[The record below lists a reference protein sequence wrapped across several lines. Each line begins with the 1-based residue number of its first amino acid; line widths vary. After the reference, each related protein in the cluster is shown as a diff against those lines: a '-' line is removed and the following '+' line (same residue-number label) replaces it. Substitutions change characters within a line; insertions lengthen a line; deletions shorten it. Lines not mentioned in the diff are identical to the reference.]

1 MESVLPIPEAMVKL
15 NARFLS
21 HFEIVKDEDWNFAEV
36 PHNTI
41 LVQSLINHTSIIMKQ
56 PFDRYIDAKDFSAGL
71 QVLGRIGLDLL
82 EVRRV
87 VDELY
92 GEIYGRTTFRLYRS
106 QLDEINQG
114 VEKLAALGEEPL
126 SFRYNRKIN
135 YLLRT
140 ELVLKEGERSKA
152 RIICYAKNGSSIED
166 TSFIDEEM
174 ISNHLATKISS
185 QIRHIECPQTVPLEK
200 RGPIPFEDRLWR
212 YNYYSRVV
220 VGVIPKRR
228 PCDADSYAES
238 TMYNLW
244 EGIEQDPIPQ
254 DVEMP
259 ECSDEIKFIGGM
271 KYIGIHAPKY
281 RNGDWWGMHLNEKT
295 GMFELRKMREGGKI
309 HPLEMPEEHKQIIAS
324 TPLPPPPSQRAVGYE
339 VKMDAKTKD
348 RWISKCPDWMQ
359 DWALMLIK
367 PKDESWTK

>member
-1 MESVLPIPEAMVKL
+1 MESVLPIPEAMVRL
-15 NARFLS
+15 HARFLS
-21 HFEIVKDEDWNFAEV
+21 HFEIVTDKDWNFAEV

-41 LVQSLINHTSIIMKQ
+41 VVQSLVYYASTIMRQ
-56 PFDRYIDAKDFSAGL
+56 PFDRYIDAKDFSSGL
-71 QVLGRIGLDLL
+71 QTLGRIGLDLL
-82 EVRRV
+82 DVRRV

-92 GEIYGRTTFRLYRS
+92 GEIYGRTTFRLRRA

-114 VEKLAALGEEPL
+114 VEKLAALGEESL
-126 SFRYNRKIN
+126 SFRYNGKIN

-140 ELVLKEGERSKA
+140 ELVLKEGERPKA
-152 RIICYAKNGSSIED
+152 RIVCYAKHGSSIDD

-185 QIRHIECPQTVPLEK
+185 QIRRIECPQAVPLEK
-200 RGPIPFEDRLWR
+200 RGPIPLEARLWR
-212 YNYYSRVV
+212 YNYYARVV

-228 PCDADSYAES
+228 PCDADSHAES
-238 TMYNLW
+238 TMHNLW

-254 DVEMP
+254 GVEMP
-259 ECSDEIKFIGGM
+259 EYSDEIKFIGGM
-271 KYIGIHAPKY
+271 KYMHAPKY
-281 RNGDWWGMHLNEKT
+281 RDGTWWGMHLNEKT
-295 GMFELRKMREGGKI
+295 GMFELRKMGEGGKI
-309 HPLEMPEEHKQIIAS
+309 YPLEMPEKHKQTIAS
-324 TPLPPPPSQRAVGYE
+324 TPLPPPPSRRAVGYE

-367 PKDESWTK
+367 PKDGSWTK